1 MRQVGYSGSQN
12 GGSRSEVGGFEVKS
26 EALGAKLVKYKILKK
41 KILSSK
47 VLTTFGLKV
56 CKLTKVC

>member
-12 GGSRSEVGGFEVKS
+12 GGSRSEVGGFEVKL

-41 KILSSK
+41 KIIFKS
-47 VLTTFGLKV
+47 FDYFWFEGL
-56 CKLTKVC
+56 

>member
-12 GGSRSEVGGFEVKS
+12 GGSRSEVGGFEVKL

-41 KILSSK
+41 ENFIFKS
-47 VLTTFGLKV
+47 FDYFWFEGL
-56 CKLTKVC
+56 